1 MTSECYVYITLPGQ
15 TEFVT
20 AGRYQRQVDRNG
32 VATGRF
38 VYGRSYLAR
47 EAAVP
52 LDPVE
57 LKLAEKIYETR
68 SLNGMFGAIRD
79 ASPDHWGR
87 RIIDRNFGSPGPGEL
102 DYLLASPDDRA
113 GALAFG
119 LSQEPPAPR
128 RNFNRTLDLI
138 RLQDFADAIIRNE
151 DLPNE
156 PDAQQAQELMLDG
169 TSMGGARPKAV
180 VEDDNGLWVAKF
192 NRPDDRWNHAK
203 VERAMLE
210 LARQCGIQSA
220 DSKLTTIGERDVLL
234 VRRFD
239 RTYTEQGYR
248 RARMLSALTL
258 LRAEVAPDDRRNW
271 SYILLVEELRRL
283 SSQPKTDARELF
295 RRMCFNALVTN
306 NDDHPRNH
314 AVIAMGEDWK
324 LSPAYDLV
332 PSMPVSDERRD
343 LAMECG
349 DAGRYANADN
359 LRSQSARFL
368 LEPDEARSIIDK
380 MEQTVNAHWYEIAR
394 REGVSEQDCETVR
407 PAIAYR
413 GFRLALNL

>member
-1 MTSECYVYITLPGQ
+1 MTSECYVYIALPGQ

-20 AGRYQRQVDRNG
+20 AGRYQRLVDRAG
-32 VATGRF
+32 LATGRF

-47 EAAVP
+47 EDAVP
-52 LDPVE
+52 LDPIQ
-57 LKLAEKIYETR
+57 LKLAEKTYETR

-87 RIIDRNFGSPGPGEL
+87 RIIERNFGSPGPGEL

-119 LSQEPPAPR
+119 LGQEPPAPR
-128 RNFNRTLDLI
+128 RNFNRTLDLQ
-138 RLQDFADAIIRNE
+138 RLQDFADAIVQNE
-151 DLPNE
+151 DLPNA
-156 PDAQQAQELMLDG
+156 PDAQQAQELLLDG

-180 VEDDNGLWVAKF
+180 VEDDNALWVAKF
-192 NRPDDRWNHAK
+192 NRPDDRWNQAK
-203 VERAMLE
+203 VESAMLE
-210 LARQCGIQSA
+210 LARECGIQCA

-239 RTYTEQGYR
+239 RNHTEQGYR

-271 SYILLVEELRRL
+271 SYILLAEELRRI
-283 SSQPKTDARELF
+283 SSQPRADAKELF
-295 RRMCFNALVTN
+295 KRMCFNALITN

-314 AVIAMGEDWK
+314 AVIALGEDWK

-332 PSMPVSDERRD
+332 PAMPVSDERRD

-349 DAGRYANADN
+349 DAGRYANTHN
-359 LRSQSARFL
+359 LLSQSARFL
-368 LEPDEARSIIDK
+368 LESDEARTIIDD
-380 MEQTVNAHWYEIAR
+380 MEQAVNTQWYDIAR
-394 REGVSEQDCETVR
+394 REGVSEQDCEIIK
-407 PAIAYR
+407 PAFAYR
-413 GFRLALNL
+413 GFRLNLEI